1 MEGTISQRDVER
13 VLGRL
18 ITDQGFRNEFFLT
31 PDRAILRIGAVVTGD
46 EIQALLRVPR
56 AAPADL
62 CSRLDDR
69 ICRLYV
75 DSSPAQ
81 EPSDAIAPVAE
92 GQAPGAPRGA
102 PARTARDGGRG
113 KR

>member
-1 MEGTISQRDVER
+1 MSQRDVER

-31 PDRAILRIGAVVTGD
+31 PDRATLRIGAVLTGD
-46 EIQALLRVPR
+46 EIQALLCVPR
-56 AAPADL
+56 ASLVDL

-75 DSSPAQ
+75 DSSPTQ
-81 EPSDAIAPVAE
+81 EPSDAVAPVAE
-92 GQAPGAPRGA
+92 GQAPGVPRGA
-102 PARTARDGGRG
+102 PARTAQDGGRG